1 MRASKQYGDG
11 LHTELEQ
18 QHNITG
24 SIESVL
30 VHRKCVDKYCHK
42 KTIQKVLHE
51 KAQNASAEDLVSKPK
66 RARRSEQPNF
76 CFFNIVSFVEKN
88 AMF

>member
-18 QHNITG
+18 QQKIAG

-30 VHRKCVDKYCHK
+30 VRRKCVDKYCHK

-51 KAQNASAEDLVSKPK
+51 KAQSASAEDLMSKPK

-76 CFFNIVSFVEKN
+76 CLSLLWRKMQCSEGS
-88 AMF
+88 